1 METILPGAP
10 WLIAHRSMLGINKPY
25 KVTLNEH
32 DYVLWQN
39 QQGEVFALDNI
50 CPHLQAPL
58 SNGWICQDTN
68 AKTYGR
74 STTIACPFHAL
85 KFDGQGRLHNAGKV
99 GSQPLL
105 SPLEI
110 VIKDDCIWSYGGH
123 TPKIPIPDLIP
134 KVSAGMSFL
143 GIAGEKS
150 ICGTFLDSISI
161 NYDYNHQN
169 GTHRELFG
177 IKANRIPVF
186 EHDGYWAKVV
196 QELDRDDSTWND
208 ILRNPVILTAPKT
221 YTGTLEYAFPALTT
235 FCVDFPIGEVLQVHV
250 LYPETA
256 TQTKTFVL
264 VYSKPKHPIFKPL
277 LGRFVLSAVA
287 TVVEQD
293 ARTIETS
300 YPRQSAKIRLPNEEI
315 MFHAQ
320 KLYRQ
325 W

>member
-1 METILPGAP
+1 MEPILPGAP

-25 KVTLNEH
+25 KVTLNH
-32 DYVLWQN
+32 RDYVLWQN
-39 QQGEVFALDNI
+39 QQGQVFALDNI
-50 CPHLQAPL
+50 CPHMQAPL
-58 SNGWICQDTN
+58 SDGWICQN
-68 AKTYGR
+68 IE

-85 KFDGQGRLHNAGKV
+85 EFDGQGRLHNCGKV
-99 GSQPLL
+99 GTQPLL
-105 SPLEI
+105 TPLEI
-110 VIKDDCIWSYGGH
+110 VIKDDCIWTYGGY

-134 KVSAGMSFL
+134 EVSAGMRFL
-143 GIAGEKS
+143 GVAGEKS

-186 EHDGYWAKVV
+186 EHEGYWAKVV
-196 QELDRDDSTWND
+196 QELDRNDSTWND
-208 ILRNPVILTAPKT
+208 ILRNPLVLTAPKT
-221 YTGTLEYAFPALTT
+221 YIGTLEYAFPALTT
-235 FCVDFPIGEVLQVHV
+235 FRADFPIGKILQVHV

-264 VYSKPKHPIFKPL
+264 VYSQLHPILKPL
-277 LGRFVLSAVA
+277 LRRFLLSAVA

-293 ARTIETS
+293 TYAIETS
-300 YPRQSAKIRLPNEEI
+300 YPRQPAKILLPNEEI

-320 KLYRQ
+320 KLYRE

>member
-1 METILPGAP
+1 MKTILPGAP

-58 SNGWICQDTN
+58 SDGWICQHTD
-68 AKTYGR
+68 A
-74 STTIACPFHAL
+74 IACPFHAL
-85 KFDGQGRLHNAGKV
+85 EFDGQGRLHNCGKV
-99 GSQPLL
+99 TSQPLL
-105 SPLEI
+105 APLEI
-110 VIKDDCIWSYGGH
+110 VIKDDCIWTYGGH

-134 KVSAGMSFL
+134 KVSTNMSFL

-150 ICGTFLDSISI
+150 IHGTFLDSISI

-186 EHDGYWAKVV
+186 EHDGYWAKVI

-208 ILRNPVILTAPKT
+208 ILHNPVILTAPKT

-235 FCVDFPIGEVLQVHV
+235 FRADFPIGEVLQVHV

-264 VYSKPKHPIFKPL
+264 VYSKPKHPILKPL
-277 LGRFVLSAVA
+277 LRRFVLSAVA

-293 ARTIETS
+293 TRAIETS
-300 YPRQSAKIRLPNEEI
+300 YPRQPAKIRLPNEEI
-315 MFHAQ
+315 MFLAQ
-320 KLYRQ
+320 KLYRE

>member
-1 METILPGAP
+1 MEPILPGAP

-50 CPHLQAPL
+50 CPHMQAPL
-58 SNGWICQDTN
+58 SDGWICQDKN
-68 AKTYGR
+68 A
-74 STTIACPFHAL
+74 IACPFHAL
-85 KFDGQGRLHNAGKV
+85 EFDGEGKLHNEGKV

-105 SPLEI
+105 TPLEI
-110 VIKDDCIWSYGGH
+110 VIKDDCIWTYGGC

-134 KVSAGMSFL
+134 KVSAGMSCL
-143 GIAGEKS
+143 GVTGEKS
-150 ICGTFLDSISI
+150 IGGTFLDSISI

-177 IKANRIPVF
+177 IKANRITVF
-186 EHDGYWAKVV
+186 EHEGYWAKVV
-196 QELDRDDSTWND
+196 QELDRDDANWND
-208 ILRNPVILTAPKT
+208 ILRNPIVLTAPKT
-221 YTGTLEYAFPALTT
+221 YTGKLEYAFPALTT
-235 FCVDFPIGEVLQVHV
+235 FRADFPTGEVLQVHV

-256 TQTKTFVL
+256 TRTKTFVL
-264 VYSKPKHPIFKPL
+264 VYTQPKYPMLKTL
-277 LGRFVLSAVA
+277 LGKFLLSAVG

-293 ARTIETS
+293 TRAIESS
-300 YPRQSAKIRLPNEEI
+300 YPRQPAKIRLPNEEI

-320 KLYRQ
+320 KLYRE